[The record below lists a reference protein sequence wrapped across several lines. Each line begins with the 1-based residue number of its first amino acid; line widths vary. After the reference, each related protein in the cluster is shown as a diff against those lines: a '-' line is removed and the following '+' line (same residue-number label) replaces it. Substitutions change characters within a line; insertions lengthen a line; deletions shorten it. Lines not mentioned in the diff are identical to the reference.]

1 MTVCNILLEVAKN
14 RNTRER
20 GTTSPARAPRPGK
33 TPYTLPTPLPPPRYI
48 LQNQGKTAGKTVLPP
63 MAPLRDICGRLP
75 LHVAAQA
82 GHLAVFQLIFDAAE
96 EKNPKDDEGATPYSL
111 ALENGHHEIVG
122 VIEKWQAC
130 RKQRGRR
137 GRCPTVFGRSAIP
150 ISNRGDTLT
159 PPSITFPSGFSDL
172 SQVPGPVRH
181 MPPNIEQIFNTSI
194 TCPSSFSDFA
204 TAQNGN

>member
-1 MTVCNILLEVAKN
+1 MTVCNILLEAAKN
-14 RNTRER
+14 KNAKDR
-20 GTTSPARAPRPGK
+20 GANGAVRAARPDE
-33 TPYTLPTPLPPPRYI
+33 TPNALLMPLPTSRYI
-48 LQNQGKTAGKTVLPP
+48 MQNQGKTSGKTVLPP
-63 MAPLRDICGRLP
+63 MALLRDICGRLP

-96 EKNPKDDEGATPYSL
+96 DKNPKDDEGATPYSL
-111 ALENGHHEIVG
+111 ALENGHHEIVS